1 LKNAKQVDDEKKKA
15 ESEVEKLI
23 KGQEEQIE
31 IHEEEQLPDQQ

>member
-23 KGQEEQIE
+23 KGQAEQIE
-31 IHEEEQLPDQQ
+31 IHEEEQLPD